1 MTPKEQL
8 RLFFKT
14 DYPLNQEGL
23 EELLNAFELQ
33 SFQKKTVILREGKVE
48 KQLRFLVKGNIR
60 EFYATEEKEININ
73 FYTQAQFVNDFS
85 SFKKDKPTRKNQ
97 ETLTDVDLLV
107 LDKIIFRQLLQKYQ
121 CGQSFIDLTFQKLLE
136 ERETFEYQRI
146 TQSFETLYQNI
157 LENKSNWLQEI
168 PQYHIA
174 SYLGITPETL
184 SRIRKRMLS

>member
-1 MTPKEQL
+1 MIPKEQL

-33 SFQKKTVILREGKVE
+33 SFKKKSLILQEGEVE
-48 KQLRFLVKGNIR
+48 KQLRFLVQGNIR
-60 EFYATEEKEININ
+60 EFYATQEKEININ
-73 FYTQAQFVNDFS
+73 FYTQSQFVNDFS

-97 ETLTDVDLLV
+97 ETLTKVDLLV
-107 LDKIIFRQLLQKYQ
+107 LDKAVFRQLLEKYQ
-121 CGQSFIDLTFQKLLE
+121 CGRSFIDLTFQKLLE

-146 TQSFETLYQNI
+146 TQSCDTLYQDI
-157 LENKSNWLQEI
+157 LENKGNWLQEI

-184 SRIRKRMLS
+184 SRIRKRMI